1 MKKFLTVLLILVMVF
16 TFAAC
21 GNGGD
26 QGDGGNAEVSFDDI
40 SDNYESEDG
49 TYQIAMVTD
58 VGQLKDGSF
67 NQFTWNGVK
76 KYAYD
81 NNKSYKYYQPANDA
95 NATDEDRIKAMTD
108 ACDAGAEVLVTPGYL
123 QETALKAVAPKYPDV
138 QFVFIDGWD
147 MGMPNLVGVSYQEE
161 QAGYFAGYATV
172 MEGYTKLGFSGGG
185 GGNNPAC
192 IRYGYGF
199 AQGANDAAAAK
210 GETVEMR
217 YSWEHGSSFSASP
230 DLQAMLSGWYNAGT
244 EVIFM
249 CGGTMFNSGVAAAEA
264 AEKKIVGVDV
274 DQSTQSDTVITS
286 AMKGLA
292 ESVIEAL
299 TKYYDGGEVY
309 GGSMKLGAAD
319 NAVGIPTDT
328 WQLENW
334 SVDDYKALYEK
345 VVAGEIKIDNDDTMK
360 DPSKAGLENVTF
372 VKKWRRMHRFETK
385 T

>member
-1 MKKFLTVLLILVMVF
+1 MKKLLTVLLILVMVF

-21 GNGGD
+21 GGSSDDSGD
-26 QGDGGNAEVSFDDI
+26 DATTTAVVDYDSIPDD
-40 SDNYESEDG
+40 YESEDG

-76 KYAYD
+76 KYASD
-81 NNKSYKYYQPANDA
+81 NGKSYKYYQPGNAQ
-95 NATDEDRIKAMTD
+95 NATDEDRIKAMRD

-123 QETALKAVAPKYPDV
+123 QETALKTVAPEYPDV
-138 QFVFIDGWD
+138 QFIFIDGWD
-147 MGMPNLVGVSYQEE
+147 MGLDNLVGVSYHEE

-172 MEGYTKLGFSGGG
+172 MEGYTKLGYSGGG
-185 GGNNPAC
+185 GGSNPAC

-244 EVIFM
+244 EVIFVA
-249 CGGTMFNSGVAAAEA
+249 GGSMFNSGDAAAQA
-264 AEKKIVGVDV
+264 NDGKLVGVDV
-274 DQSTQSDTVITS
+274 DQSGQSDAVITS
-286 AMKGLA
+286 AMKDLA
-292 ESVIEAL
+292 KSVIDTI
-299 TKYYDGGEVY
+299 TKFYDGGAVF
-309 GGSMKLGAAD
+309 GGATKLGAAD

-328 WQLENW
+328 WSFQNW
-334 SVDDYKALYEK
+334 TVEEYQELYNK
-345 VVAGEIKIDNDDTMK
+345 VVSGEVTIDDDSEMS
-360 DPSKAGLENVTF
+360 DPSQAGLENVTF
-372 VKKWRRMHRFETK
+372 VK
-385 T
+385 

>member
-244 EVIFM
+244 EVIFV
-249 CGGTMFNSGVAAAEA
+249 CGGTMTNSGIAAAEA
-264 AEKKIVGVDV
+264 AEKKLVGVDV

-334 SVDDYKALYEK
+334 SVDDYKAL
-345 VVAGEIKIDNDDTMK
+345 VADMFAGKITVSNDTTKAASDFATVITVDDQGAIK
-360 DPSKAGLENVTF
+360 
-372 VKKWRRMHRFETK
+372 
-385 T
+385 

>member
-1 MKKFLTVLLILVMVF
+1 MKKLLTVLLILVMVF

-21 GNGGD
+21 GNNGD
-26 QGDGGNAEVSFDDI
+26 QGDGGNTEVSFDDI

-76 KYAYD
+76 KYASD
-81 NNKSYKYYQPANDA
+81 NGKSYKYYQPGNAQ
-95 NATDEDRIKAMTD
+95 NATDEDRIKAMRD
-108 ACDAGAEVLVTPGYL
+108 ACDAGAEVLVTPGFL
-123 QETALKAVAPKYPDV
+123 QETALKTVAPEYPDV
-138 QFVFIDGWD
+138 QFIFVDGWD
-147 MGMPNLVGVSYQEE
+147 MGLDNLVGVSYQEE

-172 MEGYTKLGFSGGG
+172 MEGYTKLGYSGGG
-185 GGNNPAC
+185 GGSNPAC

-217 YSWEHGSSFSASP
+217 YSWEHGASFSASP

-244 EVIFM
+244 EVIFVA
-249 CGGTMFNSGVAAAEA
+249 GGSMFNSGDAAAQANEG
-264 AEKKIVGVDV
+264 KLVGVDV
-274 DQSTQSDTVITS
+274 DQSGQSDAVITS
-286 AMKGLA
+286 AMKDLA
-292 ESVIEAL
+292 KSVIDTI
-299 TKYYDGGEVY
+299 TKFYDGEAVF
-309 GGSMKLGAAD
+309 GGATKLGAAD

-328 WQLENW
+328 WSLQNW
-334 SVDDYKALYEK
+334 TVEEYQDLYAK
-345 VVAGEIKIDNDDTMK
+345 VVSGEITIDDDSEMS

-372 VKKWRRMHRFETK
+372 VK
-385 T
+385 

>member
-1 MKKFLTVLLILVMVF
+1 MKKLLTVLLMLVMVF

-21 GNGGD
+21 GSNGGETGTD
-26 QGDGGNAEVSFDDI
+26 AVDYDSI

-76 KYAYD
+76 KYASD
-81 NNKSYKYYQPANDA
+81 NGLSYKYYQPGNAS

-108 ACDAGAEVLVTPGYL
+108 ACEAGAEVLVTPGFL
-123 QETALKAVAPKYPDV
+123 QATALEKVAPQYPDV
-138 QFVFIDGWD
+138 QFIFIDGWD
-147 MGMPNLVGVSYQEE
+147 MGMDNLVGVSYQEE

-172 MEGYTKLGFSGGG
+172 MEGYTKLGYSGGG
-185 GGNNPAC
+185 GGTNPAC
-192 IRYGYGF
+192 VKYGYGF

-217 YSWEHGSSFSASP
+217 YSWEHGASYSASP

-244 EVIFM
+244 EVIFVA
-249 CGGTMFNSGVAAAEA
+249 GGSMFNSGDAAAQA
-264 AEKKIVGVDV
+264 AEGKLVGVDV
-274 DQSTQSDTVITS
+274 DQSGQSDAVITS
-286 AMKGLA
+286 AMKDLA
-292 ESVIEAL
+292 KSVIDAI
-299 TKYYDGGEVY
+299 TKFYDGGAVY
-309 GGSMKLGAAD
+309 GGSLVLGAKD

-328 WQLENW
+328 WQFENW
-334 SVDDYKALYEK
+334 TVEEYQDLYDK
-345 VVAGEIKIDNDDTMK
+345 VVSGEIVVDNDGEMA

-372 VKKWRRMHRFETK
+372 VK
-385 T
+385 